1 LRKQLSY
8 GKKAAP
14 AARNCARW
22 REKAVMLLVGLL
34 LVWIVLIPLAT
45 VGVLYVAVPRLRRRR
60 GVRYKPRRLRMY
72 GIVLRR
78 IRRSSHNDQFAP

>member
-1 LRKQLSY
+1 
-8 GKKAAP
+8 
-14 AARNCARW
+14 
-22 REKAVMLLVGLL
+22 MLLFGLL

-45 VGVLYVAVPRLRRRR
+45 VGVLYVVVPRLRRPKSA
-60 GVRYKPRRLRMY
+60 RYKPRRPRTY